1 MIFKKV
7 FLGGIAVAAT
17 LISGVSQAQ
26 EFKLNYG
33 HYLNDSPFLK
43 VEQEFA
49 AAVEAR
55 SGGRVSFNIVYSGG
69 LGKGNELLPLAGR
82 GAIDVAAVVPG
93 YYADQMPFAR
103 IMQTPFV
110 FDSPS
115 EAIDV
120 AKKSYSEIP
129 AFAEE
134 LDGHGVMRLFH
145 QPLGSYFMTGKTD
158 DCKSLDGL
166 AGKKIRTFGADLPKM
181 MEAVGAVPTSVGFG
195 DIYEAV
201 DRGTLDYSFLNLGN
215 VEALKLNEVGT
226 FNCGPA
232 LSMAGHLI
240 VIGKRTWNR
249 LPADIQQIILEEASV
264 AQDKYVK
271 SINDAEAAAEK
282 RLKAAGAT
290 VIRLTSAQMADW
302 KSKTPDLMAQ
312 WAEGLAAKGQ
322 GEAANLVVAKW
333 AEWTKD

>member
-1 MIFKKV
+1 MNLKKFV
-7 FLGGIAVAAT
+7 LSGIAIAA
-17 LISGVSQAQ
+17 SAMSSWVHAQ
-26 EFKLNYG
+26 EFRLNYG

-49 AAVEAR
+49 KAVEAR
-55 SGGRVSFNIVYSGG
+55 SGGRVAINIVYSGG
-69 LGKGNELLPLAGR
+69 LGKGGELLPLAGR
-82 GAIDVAAVVPG
+82 GAIDIAAVVPG

-103 IMQTPFV
+103 ILQTPFV

-129 AFAEE
+129 AFAQE

-145 QPLGSYFMTGKTD
+145 QPLGSYFMTGKND
-158 DCKSLDGL
+158 DCKTLAGL
-166 AGKKIRTFGADLPKM
+166 SGKKIRTFGADLPKM
-181 MEAVGAVPTSVGFG
+181 MKAVGAVPTSVGFG
-195 DIYEAV
+195 DVYEAV
-201 DRGTLDYSFLNLGN
+201 SRGTLDYSFLNLGN
-215 VEALKLNEVGT
+215 VEALKLNEVGK

-240 VIGKRTWNR
+240 VVGKRTWSR
-249 LPADIQQIILEEASV
+249 LPADIQKIMMEEAAI

-271 SINDAEAAAEK
+271 AINDSEAAAEM

-290 VIRLTSAQMADW
+290 VIRFTPAQIAEW
-302 KSKTPDLMAQ
+302 KSKTPDLMAE
-312 WAEGLAAKGQ
+312 WAGGLAAKGNGDVARQ
-322 GEAANLVVAKW
+322 VVTKW